1 MLKAILFDHD
11 GTLVDSEASHCKI
24 WNALLSGYGVSVS
37 FAEFA
42 RDCIGVSVDTTTGY
56 FIERFSL
63 DITVAEL
70 MAIKERAA
78 LEYQQDKGFDAI
90 AGAME
95 LLRELYSRQLKVAI
109 VSGAVR
115 DSVLHTIQ
123 CNGLASMLGAVVTA
137 SDVAVNKPAP
147 EGYLQALDRL
157 GVTAEEAI
165 AIEDSASGIA
175 SAKAAGL
182 TCFAIHHDY
191 LSLSSLASADR
202 VFNTHAEVREHLLD
216 LIGTHQ

>member
-1 MLKAILFDHD
+1 MLRAILFDHD

-24 WNALLSGYGVSVS
+24 WNALLSGYGASVS

-42 RDCIGVSVDTTTGY
+42 RDCIGVPVDKTTGY

-63 DITVAEL
+63 NITVAEL
-70 MAIKERAA
+70 VAIKERAA
-78 LEYQQDKGFDAI
+78 LEYQQEKGFPAI
-90 AGAME
+90 VGAME
-95 LLRELYSRQLKVAI
+95 LLRELHGMQLKVAI
-109 VSGAVR
+109 VSGAMR
-115 DSVLHTIQ
+115 DSVLNTVA

-147 EGYLQALDRL
+147 DGYLQALDRL
-157 GVTAEEAI
+157 GVTADEAV

-182 TCFAIHHDY
+182 TCLAIHHDY
-191 LSLSSLASADR
+191 ISRSSLASADW
-202 VFNTHAEVREHLLD
+202 VFNTHAEVREHLLN
-216 LIGTHQ
+216 LIGTRQ